1 MIFCGFCMYGFVI
14 QGVFLSLMKWVR
26 PLWLWYYEEEFG
38 SWWGLWKLG
47 LSELG
52 KKSDDDD
59 DGVLKFFFVGDEICI
74 WIL

>member
-1 MIFCGFCMYGFVI
+1 MGFV
-14 QGVFLSLMKWVR
+14 
-26 PLWLWYYEEEFG
+26 
-38 SWWGLWKLG
+38 KLG

-59 DGVLKFFFVGDEICI
+59 DGMLKFFFVGDEICI